1 MYEVVLSESNEVI
14 MISTRKEDAEA
25 CLRSLLEVDKVEAYI
40 RQTKVLL
47 KE

>member
-1 MYEVVLSESNEVI
+1 MTSS
-14 MISTRKEDAEA
+14 RKEDAEA
-25 CLRSLLEVDKVEAYI
+25 CVRSLLEVDKVEAYI